1 MANRKNEVCVRCR
14 GAIEPQQ
21 SAIAISLFAQT
32 LGMGKRK
39 ASKSERIYL
48 CPQCAVVTGMGDE
61 PPKGQPLNVAA
72 YRIIRNL
79 VGSDPIVVD
88 KAWQELSQAI
98 APDAAALPPAEIL
111 PPATRRLAS

>member
-1 MANRKNEVCVRCR
+1 MSNRKNEICVRCR
-14 GAIEPQQ
+14 SHIEPQE
-21 SAIAISLFAQT
+21 SAVGISLFAQT

-48 CPQCAVVTGMGDE
+48 CPQCAVVTAMGDE

-79 VGSDPIVVD
+79 VGSDPAVCG
-88 KAWQELSQAI
+88 KAWEELSHSI
-98 APDAAALPPAEIL
+98 LPSRTLPEAEIL
-111 PPATRRLAS
+111 PPARSLKAAS

>member
-1 MANRKNEVCVRCR
+1 LANRKQESCVRCR
-14 GAIEPQQ
+14 AQIEPQE
-21 SAIAISLFAQT
+21 SAVGISLFAQT

-48 CPQCAVVTGMGDE
+48 CPQCVVTAMGDE

-79 VGSDPIVVD
+79 VGSDPAVCG
-88 KAWQELSQAI
+88 KAWEELSRSI
-98 APDAAALPPAEIL
+98 VPNRTLPEAEIL
-111 PPATRRLAS
+111 PPARSLKAAS